1 MKWIRIICFGLSVL
15 FCLQLSGVSY
25 ATYDFPIQVSKIF
38 SGQEQSNKLK
48 LMFLQVGQGDAT
60 LLILPN
66 QKTVLIDGGPH
77 EAGEVIMNKLIEKGI
92 KRLDLVVSTHPDMD
106 HIGGLIPIIQ
116 QVPVAMVLDSGKPYG
131 TLTYHMYVRS
141 VKKRRIPFIPA
152 EEGKFLQMDPDV
164 SIQVLNTG
172 KRKLQN
178 NESSVVLKIRYK
190 KADFLLMADAD
201 VKTEKKIIQT
211 YPVHADVLK
220 IGHHG
225 SYTSTGRLLLENV
238 YPQFAV
244 ISYEKGNPY
253 GHPHRSVM
261 KRIRKF
267 GIQVYTTA
275 DGDVEMETDG
285 NSLQIQGGSPLPLL
299 R

>member
-1 MKWIRIICFGLSVL
+1 M
-15 FCLQLSGVSY
+15 
-25 ATYDFPIQVSKIF
+25 
-38 SGQEQSNKLK
+38 
-48 LMFLQVGQGDAT
+48 QVGQGDAT
-60 LLILPN
+60 LLVLPN

-77 EAGEVIMNKLIEKGI
+77 EAGEVIMNKLIEKKGI

-141 VKKRRIPFIPA
+141 VKKKRRIPFIPA

-172 KRKLQN
+172 KKEKLQN
-178 NESSVVLKIRYK
+178 NESSIVLKIRYK

-201 VKTEKKIIQT
+201 VRTEKKIIQT

-225 SYTSTGRLLLENV
+225 SYTSTGRLLFGECVSSICRYFLRKKRKSIRSSSSECDEADSEIWHSSV
-238 YPQFAV
+238 Y
-244 ISYEKGNPY
+244 N
-253 GHPHRSVM
+253 R
-261 KRIRKF
+261 
-267 GIQVYTTA
+267 
-275 DGDVEMETDG
+275 
-285 NSLQIQGGSPLPLL
+285 
-299 R
+299 